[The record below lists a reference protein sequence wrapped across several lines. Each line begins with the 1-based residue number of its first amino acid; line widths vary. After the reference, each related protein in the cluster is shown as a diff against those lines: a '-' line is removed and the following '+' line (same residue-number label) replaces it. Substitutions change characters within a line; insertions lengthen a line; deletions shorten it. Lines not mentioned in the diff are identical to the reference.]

1 MQRAPA
7 ARHQG
12 LTLRGATAAPSGRT
26 FHSMAHIS
34 LLISDG
40 ARALHTSAGPSRA
53 RRRGGGLGPADRPR
67 PVDRLPAGTAHLPL
81 AQARRLPRHRRLPR
95 GTPRRLLVGLRP
107 PAALP
112 VAPTTDPDGF
122 IARVAEICRTHR
134 VDAVVPLDEDIVR
147 LIAERGAE
155 IGDVVVVGPNAHQ
168 YHTLCD
174 KVELT
179 RTAQALGLDTP
190 HTVVVDENGPD
201 GPWPTLPSIVKPRTS
216 RSETVRPRMVMTEA
230 ERDEY
235 VDELVETGIGA
246 VVQERIDGPRWLVQ
260 SVRGPGVFEYVAFRV
275 LDEWPR
281 GAGPASYKR
290 NVEAPPTLVAAARAL
305 LDHVDYN
312 GPSGISFMES
322 DGRFYPH
329 DANLRLG
336 ASSPA
341 SPHAGFDFPRRA
353 VEAVLELG
361 RHPVLGPLAPRPVH
375 AARPRAGGPR
385 RAPGARRKEGGAP
398 GAILRRILSV
408 GLSRQGMLD
417 PSPFDPFWVGQLL
430 ARVGRKAGRK
440 ARSTLRPH

>member
-1 MQRAPA
+1 MRP
-7 ARHQG
+7 
-12 LTLRGATAAPSGRT
+12 LRYPSP
-26 FHSMAHIS
+26 
-34 LLISDG
+34 
-40 ARALHTSAGPSRA
+40 TS
-53 RRRGGGLGPADRPR
+53 
-67 PVDRLPAGTAHLPL
+67 
-81 AQARRLPRHRRLPR
+81 
-95 GTPRRLLVGLRP
+95 
-107 PAALP
+107 
-112 VAPTTDPDGF
+112 DPDGF
-122 IARVAEICRTHR
+122 IARIAEICRTHH

-147 LIAERGAE
+147 LIAERASE
-155 IGDVVVVGPNAHQ
+155 IGDVVIVGPNAHQ

-174 KVELT
+174 KLELT

-216 RSETVRPRMVMTEA
+216 RSETVRPRMVATAA

-246 VVQERIDGPRWLVQ
+246 IVQERIDGPRWLVQ
-260 SVRGPGVFEYVAFRV
+260 SVRGPGVFEYVAFKV

-290 NVEAPPTLVAAARAL
+290 NVEPPPTLVAATRAL
-305 LDHVDYN
+305 LDQVDYN
-312 GPSGISFMES
+312 GPSGVSFMEG

-353 VEAVLELG
+353 VEAVLELDGTPFSG
-361 RHPVLGPLAPRPVH
+361 RWKPGRFMRLDLELEALGDAWST
-375 AARPRAGGPR
+375 
-385 RAPGARRKEGGAP
+385 RKEGGTP
-398 GAILRRILSV
+398 GPILRRILSV

-417 PSPFDPFWVGQLL
+417 PSPADPFWVGQLI
-430 ARVGRKAGRK
+430 ARAGRKAGRV

>member
-1 MQRAPA
+1 
-7 ARHQG
+7 
-12 LTLRGATAAPSGRT
+12 
-26 FHSMAHIS
+26 MAHIS

-40 ARALHTSAGPSRA
+40 ARALRTSAGPSRA
-53 RRRGGGLGPADRPR
+53 RRRGGDSARPTVLVLWTGYPPGPRTCRSLKRAGFPIIGAFPEGRHGGSSSGCVRP
-67 PVDRLPAGTAHLPL
+67 
-81 AQARRLPRHRRLPR
+81 
-95 GTPRRLLVGLRP
+95 LRYP
-107 PAALP
+107 S
-112 VAPTTDPDGF
+112 PTTDPDGF
-122 IARVAEICRTHR
+122 IARIAEICRTHH

-147 LIAERGAE
+147 LIAERASE
-155 IGDVVVVGPNAHQ
+155 IGDVVIVGPNAHQ
-168 YHTLCD
+168 YQILCD
-174 KVELT
+174 KLELT

-216 RSETVRPRMVMTEA
+216 RSETVRPRMVATAA

-246 VVQERIDGPRWLVQ
+246 IVQERIDGPRWLVQ
-260 SVRGPGVFEYVAFRV
+260 SVRGPGVFEYVAFKV

-290 NVEAPPTLVAAARAL
+290 NVEPPPTLVAATKAL
-305 LDHVDYN
+305 LDQVDYN
-312 GPSGISFMES
+312 GPSGVSFMES

-353 VEAVLELG
+353 VEAVLELDGTPFSGQWKPG
-361 RHPVLGPLAPRPVH
+361 RFMRLDLELEALG
-375 AARPRAGGPR
+375 AAWST
-385 RAPGARRKEGGAP
+385 RKEGGTP
-398 GAILRRILSV
+398 GPILRRILSV
-408 GLSRQGMLD
+408 GFSRQGMLD
-417 PSPFDPFWVGQLL
+417 PSPADPFWVGQLI
-430 ARVGRKAGRK
+430 ARAGRKAGRI